1 MLVAAST
8 QSKKH
13 DSYHNADTRL
23 ADRAA
28 TLNPGPSN
36 QQSKSP
42 RASPNPASGEH
53 SHSAGKQLSAVDR
66 DALNRVQEDL
76 SEAQRSRGVIQ
87 LQLQGLTEETK
98 RLRLRSKADSRRISE
113 LISERTHLATRMRDR
128 DEELRG
134 KAKLL
139 EVSPQYTTI
148 KTRCETLYVTVHRM
162 YMMKLYH

>member
-13 DSYHNADTRL
+13 DSYCIADTRL

-28 TLNPGPSN
+28 MLNPGPSN
-36 QQSKSP
+36 QQSKSA
-42 RASPNPASGEH
+42 RTSPNLALGEH
-53 SHSAGKQLSAVDR
+53 SSSTGKQLSAVDR

-76 SEAQRSRGVIQ
+76 SEAQRSRGAIQ
-87 LQLQGLTEETK
+87 LQLQSLTEETK
-98 RLRLRSKADSRRISE
+98 RLRLRSKADSRRMSD
-113 LISERTHLATRMRDR
+113 LVSERTHLATRMMDR

-139 EVSPQYTTI
+139 EVSPRYTTI
-148 KTRCETLYVTVHRM
+148 KIR
-162 YMMKLYH
+162 K